1 MATPYTT
8 KSGLQIGLL
17 YQPPQ
22 RPHHDTDALRLQR
35 ALLSANDHASAWRAD
50 PDGVFIAVFIAL
62 AMLALFAA
70 GPDIW

>member
-22 RPHHDTDALRLQR
+22 RPHHDRDALRLQR
-35 ALLSANDHASAWRAD
+35 ALLGERASTDW
-50 PDGVFIAVFIAL
+50 DGVLIAACIVISL
-62 AMLALFAA
+62 LALVLVGPIA
-70 GPDIW
+70 G